1 MALIIGGHPRSGTTL
16 MAKLCNRHPEIGV
29 TIEFH
34 NFMALNSSYWD
45 HLRTIRKNW
54 YVRGMVRNAGRGAPW
69 RARLYSARFLALYTL
84 GLLQFANRPIGV
96 AEIELVLHRLFPRAK
111 LVGDKFPRYVF
122 RLDTLVA
129 EPGLKR
135 VIIYRD
141 ARDVVSSMLVK
152 LRGPWQHMEVAREM
166 DSVGKIAQA
175 WVRSIEAMEK
185 HRTHLH
191 AIRYEDL
198 VGNPREKLDA
208 LASFLEVD
216 PTGFRDEIVRDTS
229 IGKYRKGLTSDE
241 LGQVIAVTGPTL
253 SRLGYT

>member
-1 MALIIGGHPRSGTTL
+1 
-16 MAKLCNRHPEIGV
+16 
-29 TIEFH
+29 
-34 NFMALNSSYWD
+34 
-45 HLRTIRKNW
+45 
-54 YVRGMVRNAGRGAPW
+54 
-69 RARLYSARFLALYTL
+69 
-84 GLLQFANRPIGV
+84 
-96 AEIELVLHRLFPRAK
+96 
-111 LVGDKFPRYVF
+111 
-122 RLDTLVA
+122 
-129 EPGLKR
+129 
-135 VIIYRD
+135 
-141 ARDVVSSMLVK
+141 MLVK

-198 VGNPREKLDA
+198 VGNPREQLDA
-208 LASFLEVD
+208 LASFLEID